1 MVGQFVS
8 LGAENSDRIG
18 HRQLNDD
25 ENLFKKIK
33 RKKKENKLAIPSSVN
48 LGLLTL
54 GECIFQ
60 NFNFKS

>member
-1 MVGQFVS
+1 MLPRKWIYGWSVGQS

-33 RKKKENKLAIPSSVN
+33 RKKKENK
-48 LGLLTL
+48 
-54 GECIFQ
+54 
-60 NFNFKS
+60 

>member
-25 ENLFKKIK
+25 ENLLKKIK
-33 RKKKENKLAIPSSVN
+33 RKKKENK
-48 LGLLTL
+48 
-54 GECIFQ
+54 
-60 NFNFKS
+60 